1 MVQSKPLARRAF
13 IGFSCTRF
21 RALPRSRP
29 AAFLVC
35 TSALARGGCHI
46 MLRGGLGNSA
56 RVTDAVYWVVT
67 IWFLHYATKAVKPAT
82 APSTTS
88 MAVTMGG
95 SGVWPGI
102 VHCSPAAQDIVR
114 LYCSSG
120 KDVFWGNGTYWCV
133 LLGRRVFVQMWRPR
147 PPS

>member
-102 VHCSPAAQDIVR
+102 VHSSPAAQGIVR
-114 LYCSSG
+114 FYCSSG
-120 KDVFWGNGTYWCV
+120 GVCPGGLVCTVVSCWSGGC
-133 LLGRRVFVQMWRPR
+133 LHRCGGLGRPQ
-147 PPS
+147 